1 MFGFSQTFDNGETMT
16 KIRAS
21 IVDYAVGNVQSV
33 LYACRKV
40 AIEATITDKPEHI
53 KDSDLIILPGVGS
66 FPKAANTLRQKGL
79 FDEVVAHA
87 HAGKPF
93 LGICLGMQLLFDS
106 SDEHGGDTGLGLLSG
121 KVRPLKRAGENDKL
135 PNVGWRQVNL
145 RAGSQSSPFQNHSA
159 TDFFYFFHSYH
170 AEPQAPDVT
179 AATSF
184 YGGEAF
190 CAAVVS
196 ENIVGC
202 QFHPERSG
210 RAGLEFYASL
220 KRWCLDF

>member
-1 MFGFSQTFDNGETMT
+1 MPKS
-16 KIRAS
+16 
-21 IVDYAVGNVQSV
+21 
-33 LYACRKV
+33 

-53 KDSDLIILPGVGS
+53 KILTLLS
-66 FPKAANTLRQKGL
+66 FLVWGLSRKLRIRFAEGL

-87 HAGKPF
+87 HNGKPF

-121 KVRPLKRAGENDKL
+121 KVRPLKRVGENDKL
-135 PNVGWRQVNL
+135 PNVGWRQVKL
-145 RAGSQSSPFQNHSA
+145 RAGSEISPFQNYSA
-159 TDFFYFFHSYH
+159 TDSFYFFHSYH
-170 AEPQAPDVT
+170 AEPKAPDVT

-184 YGGEAF
+184 YGSEAF

-196 ENIVGC
+196 GNIVGC

-220 KRWCLDF
+220 KRWCLNF